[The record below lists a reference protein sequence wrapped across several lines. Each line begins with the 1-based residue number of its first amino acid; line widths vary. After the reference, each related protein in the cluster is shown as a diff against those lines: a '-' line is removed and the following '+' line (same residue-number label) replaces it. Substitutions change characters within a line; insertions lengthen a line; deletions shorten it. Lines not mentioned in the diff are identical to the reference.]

1 MPGLLERDTVWVTG
15 KGGVGR
21 TTVCAALA
29 LVSARRGRRT
39 IVCEI
44 GDQHRLPALF
54 GRHRGHATEVALT
67 DHLWATSVDP
77 FVALRDYLASQVPGP
92 LARILADSRMFR
104 YVYAAAPG
112 ARELITLGGIWDL
125 THHRMRKRG
134 GAQYDTVIVDAPAT
148 GHAMAMLRTPRVFAD
163 IARVGPLH
171 GQAQRLWDYVTDPAL
186 SGYVA
191 VALPA
196 EMPVNETL
204 DLSGRL
210 QERLGRDVELV
221 VANGVYPE
229 RFSATDVSPDHLP
242 SADVLPLGELD
253 GRVGAASAVAAAA
266 RSQAARVTAQQAQL
280 GRLRDGARAPVV
292 DLPYLFAR
300 DLGLAEVEALADVL
314 DDAV

>member
-1 MPGLLERDTVWVTG
+1 MLGLLERDTVWVTG

-39 IVCEI
+39 IVCEV

-54 GRHRGHATEVALT
+54 GRRGGHATEVALT

-148 GHAMAMLRTPRVFAD
+148 GHALAMLRTPRVFAD

-171 GQAQRLWDYVTDPAL
+171 SQAERLWEYVRDPGL

-210 QERLGRDVELV
+210 ADGLGRDVELV
-221 VANGVYPE
+221 IANGVYPA
-229 RFSATDVSPDHLP
+229 RFDD
-242 SADVLPLGELD
+242 ADVAALAALD
-253 GRVGAASAVAAAA
+253 GRVDAGPAVAAAA
-266 RSQAARVTAQQAQL
+266 RSQSARVAAQQAQL
-280 GRLRDGARAPVV
+280 ARLRDGAPAPVV
-292 DLPYLFAR
+292 ALPSLFEPEV
-300 DLGLAEVEALADVL
+300 GIAEIEALADVL
-314 DDAV
+314 DAGV

>member
-1 MPGLLERDTVWVTG
+1 MRMPGLLERDTVWVTG

-39 IVCEI
+39 FGCDI

-54 GRHRGHATEVALT
+54 GRRGGHATEVALT

-134 GAQYDTVIVDAPAT
+134 GAQYETVIVDAPAT

-210 QERLGRDVELV
+210 RESLGREVELV

-229 RFSATDVSPDHLP
+229 RFT
-242 SADVLPLGELD
+242 SADVSALGELD
-253 GRVGAASAVAAAA
+253 GRVGAAPAVAAAA
-266 RSQAARVTAQQAQL
+266 RSQAARVSAQQAQL
-280 GRLRDGARAPVV
+280 GRLRAGARAPVV

-300 DLGLAEVEALADVL
+300 DLGLAGVEALADVL
-314 DDAV
+314 EDAV